1 MEFKDASQR
10 LENLLKLNE
19 MEKTLFVRSS
29 QSLFNLDNLVCVLVH
44 KGLTGW
50 DFVHSPQTWDLDPIS
65 FLKEI
70 AGQPIKDDEETIL
83 YTPQSWKMRKV
94 LTSQWIDILFF
105 CDDVY
110 ESLFDE
116 RAFVQESDYIM
127 IFPRLKKICVANHNF
142 MYAQIDLSTL

>member
-19 MEKTLFVRSS
+19 TDRKAFVPTP
-29 QSLFNLDNLVCVLVH
+29 QSIFNLDRLDYILTS
-44 KGLTGW
+44 KGLRSW
-50 DFVHSPQTWDLDPIS
+50 DFILSPETWDLDTIP

-116 RAFVQESDYIM
+116 GTFVQENDYIM
-127 IFPRLKKICVANHNF
+127 IFPKLKKICVANHNF